1 MIRRTLISF
10 LFAIFTAGA
19 VFAMTD
25 PEPNPFENILDGEQV
40 VAGNVVESSEEI
52 LSVANPDGETF
63 SGRMEAISKYRDGG
77 GPAAAEE
84 FFAGD
89 AVRILVDAENVI
101 LAAQNSELK
110 LCDQTFYGWVREP
123 TESEFTL
130 ETIDGEN
137 FEVRI
142 GATTQFRDENSKRL
156 FGYSPLA
163 GNVVKIHGVVNE
175 NVGKIF
181 TETFGTYISLLDEDA
196 LAPFLEEVA
205 ARKAEKAA
213 ALAAKLAE
221 QKFDDVPPES
231 EHFFAVNFIANEEI
245 VGGHDDGSFA
255 PDAEINRAEL
265 TKILVETKFADELAE
280 FELPAE
286 SCFPDVPL
294 DAWFAPFVCFAQQ
307 NAIISGYPDGE
318 FKPAN
323 AVNLAEAITILVQTF
338 KFSVEEAE
346 GEWFAPFVERAESLA
361 ILPEDFGEPAGNL
374 SRGKMAELVMRALK
388 YTRGELVDYLANLN
402 SENDSEK

>member
-1 MIRRTLISF
+1 MLHKFFIRILLVAMLVIPN
-10 LFAIFTAGA
+10 ATAL
-19 VFAMTD
+19 TD
-25 PEPNPFENILDGEQV
+25 PEPNPFADVLDGEKV
-40 VAGNVVESSEEI
+40 FDATVVEASAEI
-52 LSVANPDGETF
+52 LSVENSDDESF

-89 AVRILVDAENVI
+89 AVRVLVDSENVI
-101 LAAQNSELK
+101 LAAQNSNLL

-123 TESEFTL
+123 SENKFTL

-137 FEVRI
+137 FEVSI

-163 GNVVKIHGVVNE
+163 ENIVKIHGVVNS

-196 LAPFLEEVA
+196 LAPFLEEVEE
-205 ARKAEKAA
+205 RKAEEAA
-213 ALAAKLAE
+213 ALTAKLAE
-221 QKFDDVPPES
+221 QKFGDVAPED
-231 EHFFAVNFIANEEI
+231 EYFFAINFIANEEI
-245 VGGHDDGSFA
+245 ARGHDDGSFA
-255 PDAEINRAEL
+255 PDATINRAEL
-265 TKILVETKFADELAE
+265 TKILVETKYSAELDT

-286 SCFPDVPL
+286 SCFSDVPL
-294 DAWFAPFVCFAQQ
+294 DAWFAPFVCFAKE

-318 FKPAN
+318 FRPAN
-323 AVNLAEAITILVQTF
+323 PVNLAEAITILVQSF
-338 KFSVEEAE
+338 GFSVEENSDA
-346 GEWFAPFVERAESLA
+346 EWFAPFVERASSLA
-361 ILPEDFGEPAGNL
+361 ILPENFGEPAGNL

-388 YTRGELVDYLANLN
+388 YTRGELVDYLANL
-402 SENDSEK
+402 ENEK